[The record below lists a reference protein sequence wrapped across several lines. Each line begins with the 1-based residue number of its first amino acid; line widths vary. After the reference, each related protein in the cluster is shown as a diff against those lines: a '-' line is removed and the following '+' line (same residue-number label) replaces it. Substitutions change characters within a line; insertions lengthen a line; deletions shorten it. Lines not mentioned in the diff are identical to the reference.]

1 MLQNPAVA
9 DRRPVA
15 APARVPDEPFLVPV
29 VSTDARRSRPV
40 GAYAMVDGRIRF
52 VPAVDRERIVFAS
65 LATASVAV
73 LGLSAALATRRH
85 GPAIGAV
92 SMGPGGWVSVKG
104 AAPPPLRPD
113 RRRPWW
119 ARLLRAR
126 RLVVE

>member
-1 MLQNPAVA
+1 
-9 DRRPVA
+9 
-15 APARVPDEPFLVPV
+15 
-29 VSTDARRSRPV
+29 
-40 GAYAMVDGRIRF
+40 MVDGRIRF

-73 LGLSAALATRRH
+73 LGLSAALATRRR